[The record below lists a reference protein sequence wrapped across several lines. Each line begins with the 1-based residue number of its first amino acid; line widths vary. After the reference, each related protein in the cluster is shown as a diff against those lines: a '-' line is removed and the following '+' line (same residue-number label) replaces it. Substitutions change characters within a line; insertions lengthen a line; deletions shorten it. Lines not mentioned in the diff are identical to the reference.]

1 MLKLEFKGSVY
12 PFICESTEDYERFI
26 TLIPEPTG
34 DYFLASIDSDGSYN
48 IIESVAKDDVKI
60 LTA

>member
-1 MLKLEFKGSVY
+1 MLKLEFNGVVY
-12 PFICESTEDYERFI
+12 PYISQRTEDYERFI

-34 DYFLASIDSDGSYN
+34 DYFLADIDSDGVYKM
-48 IIESVAKDDVKI
+48 IEFVAKEDVKI

>member
-1 MLKLEFKGSVY
+1 MLKLEFKGTIY
-12 PFICESTEDYERFI
+12 PFICESTEDYERFV

-34 DYFLASIDSDGSYN
+34 DYFLASIDSDGSYK
-48 IIESVAKDDVKI
+48 IIESVAKDEVKI

>member
-1 MLKLEFKGSVY
+1 MLKLGFKGSVY

-48 IIESVAKDDVKI
+48 IIEFAAKEDVEI

>member
-1 MLKLEFKGSVY
+1 MLTLEFKGTVY
-12 PFICESTEDYERFI
+12 PFICESAEDYERFI

-34 DYFLASIDSDGSYN
+34 DYFLASIDSDGAYN
-48 IIESVAKDDVKI
+48 VIESVAKDDVKI

>member
-1 MLKLEFKGSVY
+1 MLKLEFNGVAY
-12 PFICESTEDYERFI
+12 PFISEGSEDYERFI

-34 DYFLASIDSDGSYN
+34 DYFLASIDSDGVYKM
-48 IIESVAKDDVKI
+48 IEFVAKEEVKI

>member
-1 MLKLEFKGSVY
+1 MLTLEFKGDVY
-12 PFICESTEDYERFI
+12 PFICERTEGYERFI

-34 DYFLASIDSDGSYN
+34 DYFLADIDSDGVYKV
-48 IIESVAKDDVKI
+48 IDFVAKEDVKV